1 MDEPKPAERIEIE
14 LTPVDDT
21 RGWSRRGQAA
31 VPPAPPDPAPA
42 PPPDAAFAAPVP
54 LSGGALSTE
63 RRRLGVTAV
72 AVAALALLVGLRLGS
87 RSTVA
92 ERPVAA
98 AAPPRQEGLDPAGF
112 WQLMRKTRADG
123 DDDTAR
129 QSGLLEN
136 RVKRLP
142 QPAIEDFRQIRHRLD
157 QRLYTWDVWGAAYV
171 IEDGCSDDC
180 FRDFRAYLIS
190 LGPEVYERALRDP
203 DSLAGRVKDAEQ
215 GDWENADDPLSDSDL
230 SGPPSGTPWDDDHVE
245 RLIRRYPRLAA
256 EFR

>member
-1 MDEPKPAERIEIE
+1 VK
-14 LTPVDDT
+14 L
-21 RGWSRRGQAA
+21 A
-31 VPPAPPDPAPA
+31 V
-42 PPPDAAFAAPVP
+42 
-54 LSGGALSTE
+54 LL
-63 RRRLGVTAV
+63 
-72 AVAALALLVGLRLGS
+72 AVAALALLAGLRLGS
-87 RSTVA
+87 HTTVA

-98 AAPPRQEGLDPAGF
+98 AVPPRPDGLDQAGF
-112 WQLMRKTRADG
+112 WQLMRETRADG

-129 QSGLLEN
+129 QSGLLED

-142 QPAIEDFRQIRHRLD
+142 QPAIEDFRRIRRQLD
-157 QRLYTWDVWGAAYV
+157 KRLYTWDVWGAAYV

-203 DSLAGRVKDAEQ
+203 DSLAGAVQDAET

-230 SGPPSGTPWDDDHVE
+230 SGPPSGTPWDDDQAE
-245 RLIRRYPRLAA
+245 QLIGRYPKLAA